1 MKSFDNIMKQE
12 VTRAEFLKLV
22 GVAAI
27 SIFGVSAFLANLS
40 QRTYITHDTTT
51 RPRSSGSGFGA
62 RKFGE

>member
-40 QRTYITHDTTT
+40 QRTYITRDTNA